1 MIIRECQEQDC
12 ERIVALNSCLGYE
25 YSLEDTKTQLL
36 KLLDC
41 SEHKIFVA
49 CIEDKAVG
57 YIHIND
63 YDCLYMDSMKNILG
77 LVVDDKYQGQGV
89 GKALLIKAEEWA
101 RESGSKGVRLN
112 SAMRRKEAHKFY
124 EKCGYHNRKVQKN
137 YIKIF

>member
-1 MIIRECQEQDC
+1 
-12 ERIVALNSCLGYE
+12 
-25 YSLEDTKTQLL
+25 
-36 KLLDC
+36 
-41 SEHKIFVA
+41 
-49 CIEDKAVG
+49 
-57 YIHIND
+57 
-63 YDCLYMDSMKNILG
+63 MDSMKNILG

-124 EKCGYHNRKVQKN
+124 EKCGYHNRKDQKN